1 VLESPRDSAFR
12 AATGHVWEA
21 VAYVLRARG
30 ERYVVVNPLATYRVR
45 EARRLS
51 REKTDRPD
59 AQPIAELG
67 RPGLVMR
74 TLVHQLYGLFPEFLG
89 VGPICGLRAPW
100 PSSAP
105 A

>member
-1 VLESPRDSAFR
+1 MRKSPLDSAFR
-12 AATGHVWEA
+12 AATRHVWEA

-59 AQPIAELG
+59 AEPIAELG
-67 RPGLVMR
+67 RPGLVTR
-74 TLVHQLYGLFPEFLG
+74 TQLEGHLYPA
-89 VGPICGLRAPW
+89 LRRAW
-100 PSSAP
+100 GE
-105 A
+105 